1 VSLDLEQ
8 VAAQIA
14 EMAETLEA
22 RRADRDVK
30 LNFALNTMRSLPD
43 DIDKLK
49 KKIDESKTTWL
60 VAGLTENIA
69 SSRQPVPCPEDM
81 IVLATDGSQIDV
93 DRHYSTRCFLLNIG
107 VVRLDY
113 GQNADAR
120 LSSIPLLYF
129 KDDDMVIAAGDGRQQ
144 VIEGPLLGLKRTVEE
159 CRFLTEEG
167 KQLPE
172 ALPALLLVDGS
183 LILWGIV
190 GQAYPDY
197 VVQEL
202 LVNGFIKQ
210 LDELKALSMQR
221 KIALASYVSFPR
233 STDVVNAIRIA
244 ICPFENVDCDK
255 NCPAA
260 NGHRECDAVDS
271 LLDRELFERLLSP
284 GERSALFISRSS
296 VVGKYYGDNE
306 IRFFYVKIDGEIAR
320 VEVPLWV
327 AIDRELTDFVHT
339 TVLEQCRKGM
349 GYPVSLAEA
358 HEMAVVTDVDRNRFW
373 KTVEQFYSGDKMVL
387 SLSEKQKSKRMRW
400 I

>member
-22 RRADRDVK
+22 RRVDRDVK
-30 LNFALNTMRSLPD
+30 LNFALNTMRSLPE

-60 VAGLTENIA
+60 VAGLTESIT
-69 SSRQPVPCPEDM
+69 SCRQPVSCPEDN

-113 GQNADAR
+113 GNNADAR

-129 KDDDMVIAAGDGRQQ
+129 KDDDMVIAADDGRQQ

-159 CRFLTEEG
+159 CRVLTEEG
-167 KQLPE
+167 KQLPD

-202 LVNGFIKQ
+202 LVDGFIKQ
-210 LDELKALSMQR
+210 LDELKALSMHR
-221 KIALASYVSFPR
+221 KLALASYVSFPR

-244 ICPFENVDCDK
+244 ICPFETVDCDK
-255 NCPAA
+255 NCPAT

-271 LLDRELFERLLSP
+271 LLDRELFDRLLSQ

-306 IRFFYVKIDGEIAR
+306 IRFFYVKINGEIAR

-327 AIDRELTDFVHT
+327 AVSKELTDFVHT
-339 TVLEQCRKGM
+339 MVLEQCKKGM

-358 HEMAVVTDVDRNRFW
+358 HEMAVVTEVDRSRFW
-373 KTVEQFYSGDKMVL
+373 RTVEQYYSGDKMVL
-387 SLSEKQKSKRMRW
+387 NLSAKQKSKRMRW